1 VENHRLGDLTITY
14 ILPGFYGLAYK

>member
-1 VENHRLGDLTITY
+1 VENHRPGDLTITY